1 MDKKIGVAA
10 NRGSEVGVVG
20 FGQAEVAEAFW
31 GVDSA
36 FERTEEADLE
46 GVAIGSAGE
55 NFKDFL
61 NFAALGEISC
71 FDSVREKK
79 FTIFLE
85 ARFLGSF
92 MDTVDGGSVFLVE
105 VAGDG
110 LIGEEH
116 KLFDELVRFV
126 GGLFFDSGGAALGVE
141 DDTQFRKIEVEGA
154 VFEAA
159 AAQGGGEVP
168 SALEEAVEI
177 VLGGPAE
184 TD

>member
-1 MDKKIGVAA
+1 M
-10 NRGSEVGVVG
+10 GVVG

-31 GVDSA
+31 GVDGA
-36 FERTEEADLE
+36 LEGAEEADLE
-46 GVAIGSAGE
+46 GVAVGSAGE
-55 NFKDFL
+55 NFKDLL
-61 NFAALGEISC
+61 NFATLGEVPC
-71 FDSVREKK
+71 FDAVGDEELS
-79 FTIFLE
+79 IFLE
-85 ARFLGSF
+85 ARFLGGF

-110 LIGEEH
+110 FIGEEH

-141 DDTQFRKIEVEGA
+141 DDTQFRKIEIEGA

-159 AAQGGGEVP
+159 AAQGGGKVP
-168 SALEEAVEI
+168 GALEEAVEI

-184 TD
+184 AG